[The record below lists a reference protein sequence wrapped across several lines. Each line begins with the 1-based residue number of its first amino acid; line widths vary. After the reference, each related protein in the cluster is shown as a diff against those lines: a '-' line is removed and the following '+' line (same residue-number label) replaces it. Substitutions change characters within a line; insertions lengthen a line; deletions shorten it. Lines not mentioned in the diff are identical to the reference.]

1 MKSPDQEPV
10 SNIHSHSHGPAP
22 ADTPGGDK
30 RLAFAIAVN
39 VLLTVVQV
47 IGGVFSGSLA
57 LIADAIHN
65 LSDAA
70 ALAIALIARKISR
83 QPADANHTY
92 GHGRAEMIGAV
103 FNLAWLIF
111 IGLFL
116 IVEAIDRLIDPQP
129 VEGWTVVIIAGIAL
143 IVDIATVMLTYA
155 MAKQSMN
162 IRAAFIHNLSD
173 ALASVGVIIGG
184 TLIILYE
191 WLFVDAIVTMVIS
204 IYILAHAGIEIPKAI
219 HILMQGVPQDI
230 DVTEDTDSLQKVDGV
245 RDVHH
250 VHIWH
255 IDEHRLSLE
264 AHVVIDQVD
273 MNQMENIKNAIKAQL
288 STQFEI
294 GHSTLE
300 FEFPGRDDAPLG
312 VGETAH

>member
-230 DVTEDTDSLQKVDGV
+230 DVTEVTDSLQKVDGV

-300 FEFPGRDDAPLG
+300 FEVPGQDDAPLG

>member
-1 MKSPDQEPV
+1 LKSPDQEPV

-230 DVTEDTDSLQKVDGV
+230 DVTEVTDSLQKVDGV

-300 FEFPGRDDAPLG
+300 FEFPGQDDAPLG